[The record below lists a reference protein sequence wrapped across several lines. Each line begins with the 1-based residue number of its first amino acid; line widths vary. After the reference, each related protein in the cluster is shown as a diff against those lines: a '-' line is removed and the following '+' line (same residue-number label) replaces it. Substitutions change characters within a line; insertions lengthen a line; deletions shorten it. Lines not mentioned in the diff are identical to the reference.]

1 MRGFSK
7 NYRYADKSPDHVTPS
22 DADYSRSSFDFTPI
36 MQRAFDQTENVK
48 FAKTIPTLLD
58 AELDIPEEFEM
69 CPPSI
74 SLCGIKS
81 FVLSHKSK

>member
-1 MRGFSK
+1 
-7 NYRYADKSPDHVTPS
+7 
-22 DADYSRSSFDFTPI
+22 